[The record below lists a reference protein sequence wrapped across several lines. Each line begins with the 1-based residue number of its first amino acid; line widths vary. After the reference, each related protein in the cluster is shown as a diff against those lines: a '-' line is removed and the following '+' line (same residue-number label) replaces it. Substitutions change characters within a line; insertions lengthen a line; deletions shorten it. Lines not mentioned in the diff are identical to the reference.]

1 MLERHRSKLLRKIDY
16 GELWQSSLTAAI
28 TAPSLGLLEQSLR
41 VNAPADSQLLAA
53 GIYYSIAVG
62 MTYRGIVHI
71 GRAFRGI

>member
-1 MLERHRSKLLRKIDY
+1 MLERYKSKLAGKIDFC
-16 GELWQSSLTAAI
+16 ELWQSSLTAAI
-28 TAPSLGLLEQSLR
+28 TAPSLGLLEQSLK

-71 GRAFRGI
+71 GRAFRRI